1 MGFGAALPW
10 GVASAAS
17 RTWVTA
23 SEVLQKASRSRLTR
37 WGNIEYGPHG
47 LPHGLKTPHWL
58 FFFGWWIVMDEC
70 VNPRLPGFGSFLNLF
85 RWYPPII
92 DSVKNYDVK
101 ETYRNTRFR
110 RDSHFPLKQ
119 PDSGWNSNPS
129 SGQIIHGICKPS
141 TNVAMLP
148 GAWKGFATRYCR
160 AELGRLVYMCFWVAW
175 WPVEKQ
181 KEGSLRQNLPKWNSI
196 GGIRPYCFLVKI
208 SPFKTWLLEVI
219 TAMGRGLHWP
229 LAVLSL
235 EQVRHCKSGNKHWR
249 RHGAMALSLVSSLLN
264 MASWFMMLTSC
275 YISFSL
281 IFWRIVSN
289 TDAAMMLFCCLEAL
303 KANLARVR
311 SYRAAIVGGSQ
322 NVWPVSMGADGF
334 WPEAAVTSAGWPM
347 ALWQLGCGEKS
358 AVHVVLV
365 NSLWRKKN
373 HMEKKQESRH
383 FVFT

>member
-141 TNVAMLP
+141 TNVACQARERGLQLDTV
-148 GAWKGFATRYCR
+148 AQNS
-160 AELGRLVYMCFWVAW
+160 VAW
-175 WPVEKQ
+175 STCAF
-181 KEGSLRQNLPKWNSI
+181 GSRDDQLKNKKKAVCGKIYQ
-196 GGIRPYCFLVKI
+196 GGI
-208 SPFKTWLLEVI
+208 
-219 TAMGRGLHWP
+219 A
-229 LAVLSL
+229 
-235 EQVRHCKSGNKHWR
+235 
-249 RHGAMALSLVSSLLN
+249 
-264 MASWFMMLTSC
+264 
-275 YISFSL
+275 
-281 IFWRIVSN
+281 
-289 TDAAMMLFCCLEAL
+289 
-303 KANLARVR
+303 
-311 SYRAAIVGGSQ
+311 
-322 NVWPVSMGADGF
+322 
-334 WPEAAVTSAGWPM
+334 
-347 ALWQLGCGEKS
+347 
-358 AVHVVLV
+358 
-365 NSLWRKKN
+365 
-373 HMEKKQESRH
+373 
-383 FVFT
+383 

>member
-1 MGFGAALPW
+1 
-10 GVASAAS
+10 
-17 RTWVTA
+17 
-23 SEVLQKASRSRLTR
+23 
-37 WGNIEYGPHG
+37 
-47 LPHGLKTPHWL
+47 
-58 FFFGWWIVMDEC
+58 MDEC

-181 KEGSLRQNLPKWNSI
+181 KEGSLRQNLPRWNSI

-235 EQVRHCKSGNKHWR
+235 EQVGVMMRPCGTANPGTKHYVLMVPWHCRWCLPCWTWRHD
-249 RHGAMALSLVSSLLN
+249 
-264 MASWFMMLTSC
+264 SWWLHH
-275 YISFSL
+275 
-281 IFWRIVSN
+281 
-289 TDAAMMLFCCLEAL
+289 
-303 KANLARVR
+303 
-311 SYRAAIVGGSQ
+311 
-322 NVWPVSMGADGF
+322 
-334 WPEAAVTSAGWPM
+334 VTSVF
-347 ALWQLGCGEKS
+347 LWCFDTLFQIQMQLWCFFAAWRLCKPTLRGCDPIVQPSLGDPKTCGLCPW
-358 AVHVVLV
+358 VQMGFGLRQQWLPRDGRWHCG
-365 NSLWRKKN
+365 NSFVERKARFMWFWWIHFEGKKQ
-373 HMEKKQESRH
+373 HGKKQESRH